1 MRGTKK
7 KKKKRTHHK
16 QDTNTQQLT
25 RTDQTKTRKLPK
37 LLKLNPLEKKTQQFP
52 HKSSKTSLHYQ
63 APNNSQ
69 ADFSDILLPKF
80 L

>member
-1 MRGTKK
+1 MPDKK
-7 KKKKRTHHK
+7 KKK
-16 QDTNTQQLT
+16 
-25 RTDQTKTRKLPK
+25 
-37 LLKLNPLEKKTQQFP
+37 FP

>member
-25 RTDQTKTRKLPK
+25 RTDQTNTRKQPR
-37 LLKLNPLEKKTQQFP
+37 LLKLNPLEKKERKKTQ
-52 HKSSKTSLHYQ
+52 
-63 APNNSQ
+63 
-69 ADFSDILLPKF
+69 
-80 L
+80 